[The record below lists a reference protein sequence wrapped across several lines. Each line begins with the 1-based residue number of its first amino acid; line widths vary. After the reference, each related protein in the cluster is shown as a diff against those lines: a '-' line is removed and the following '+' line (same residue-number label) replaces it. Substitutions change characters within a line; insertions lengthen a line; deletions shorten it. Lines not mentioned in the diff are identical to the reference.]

1 MTTTITKPAD
11 IRLKKHHLL
20 DFNDWSA
27 EEVHALFETTD
38 VMAQVMGRTIKKV
51 PALQGF
57 TVGTLFFENSTRTR
71 LSFERAARAQSA
83 DVMSFAAGGSSLS
96 KGESLKDTLKTIDAM
111 QCDLYVVRHGVSGVP
126 YQLTNWTEASVVN
139 AGDGRRAHPTQALL
153 DAYTFMKN
161 YPDFDTFAGKKLAIV
176 GDVMHSRVARSNI
189 ELWTKLG
196 AQVTICGPSTLL
208 PKELEHFGLEQNSSE
223 QNKVKR
229 TFNICE
235 ATEGAHVVMA
245 LRLQQE
251 RMQAGLLSS
260 IAEYQARY
268 QVTEDVMK
276 HAHPNALVMH
286 PGPMNRDVE
295 ISGNVADSEQSVI
308 EKQVTNGIPVRMAV
322 LYTLLVGKK

>member
-1 MTTTITKPAD
+1 MTSTITKPTD
-11 IRLKKHHLL
+11 TRLKKHHLL
-20 DFNDWSA
+20 DFSDWSA
-27 EEVHALFETTD
+27 KDIHGLFETTD

-96 KGESLKDTLKTIDAM
+96 KGESLKDTFKTIDAM
-111 QCDLYVVRHGVSGVP
+111 QCDLYVVRHAVSGVAH
-126 YQLTNWTEASVVN
+126 QLTRWTSACIVN

-161 YPDFDTFAGKKLAIV
+161 FASYDGFAGKKIAIV

-196 AQVTICGPSTLL
+196 AQVTLCGPSTLL
-208 PKELEHFGLEQNSSE
+208 PKEFFDQPN
-223 QNKVKR
+223 VTR
-229 TFNICE
+229 TFNIYE
-235 ATEGAHVVMA
+235 ATEGAHIVMA

-251 RMQAGLLSS
+251 RMQAGLLPS

-268 QVTEDVMK
+268 QVTEEVMR

-295 ISGNVADSEQSVI
+295 ISGTVADSEQSVI
-308 EKQVTNGIPVRMAV
+308 EKQVTNGIPIRMAV